1 MSVEDTA
8 AQLTIPEATVKT
20 RLHRARLALRRAL
33 DEELSTSLT
42 GAFPFG
48 GVRCARTTETV
59 LERLG
64 LTDTL
69 PPHPERERHHQHG
82 LQETIMKALF
92 GTILASSLLCFTGPV
107 VAQEQ
112 APPAEP
118 YKKVSELVT
127 LPDFLPGLGQLYVDP
142 ATLPAGRFLAYDH
155 DGKLVRTIYII
166 PVEDLN
172 PDKKFEDL
180 GVGTNNVDHV
190 DVYFNAGHPGVETP
204 HAHVVL
210 WHVPAADEARVAQ

>member
-1 MSVEDTA
+1 M
-8 AQLTIPEATVKT
+8 
-20 RLHRARLALRRAL
+20 
-33 DEELSTSLT
+33 
-42 GAFPFG
+42 
-48 GVRCARTTETV
+48 
-59 LERLG
+59 
-64 LTDTL
+64 
-69 PPHPERERHHQHG
+69 
-82 LQETIMKALF
+82 IMKALF
-92 GTILASSLLCFTGPV
+92 STILVSSLVCFTAPV

-142 ATLPAGRFLAYDH
+142 ATLPAGPFLAYDH
-155 DGKLVRTIYII
+155 DGKLVSTIYMI

-180 GVGTNNVDHV
+180 GVGASNVDHV
-190 DVYFNAGHPGVETP
+190 DVYFNAGHPGVENP